1 MVTDSPRQ
9 PPLPSIRTLFGI
21 SQTDQLSAI
30 ATLPAPDPAHAR
42 LQPPRAALVQFSLSD
57 LHRSLPHP
65 ASTPPKHAA
74 PSPHWVAS
82 TPDSRAPKP
91 QTPST
96 ASTSSLR
103 TPPTL
108 ASPATATRY
117 ARHADHA
124 RARSFSDTSEG
135 CDYPDTER
143 QDHRPQPRPHAA
155 DLGRRPTTMAI
166 AARAPPPPAASS
178 APREASAQHQR
189 RVSSGS
195 SVSVR
200 SRSRSPLAQLVHPS
214 SKAPGEA
221 GFGGE
226 HVLMR
231 VHHAHPHGEG
241 YEFTKEFLAAKYECQ
256 YCGKRFNRP
265 SSLKVRLVPV
275 LAGYM
280 PTVVQIHV
288 NTHTGE
294 KPYKCSFPSCG
305 RRFSVMSN
313 MRRHSR
319 VHAHQSAPSAGLQP
333 TEAWR
338 GVSVSGSE
346 DDDEGGASA
355 SGAESSMSE
364 SPRMRMAGG
373 GGARRSSPLARM
385 HPYAHARPESPRGQG
400 EDPGM
405 GQSALFRLPLVPHY
419 AP

>member
-1 MVTDSPRQ
+1 MVIDSPRQ
-9 PPLPSIRTLFGI
+9 PPLPSIKTLFGI
-21 SQTDQLSAI
+21 GQSDQLSSI
-30 ATLPAPDPAHAR
+30 ATVPAPDPAQTR
-42 LQPPRAALVQFSLSD
+42 LQLPRAALTQFSLSD
-57 LHRSLPHP
+57 LHGSLPHP
-65 ASTPPKHAA
+65 ASTPPKYAA
-74 PSPHWVAS
+74 PSPHWVVS
-82 TPDSRAPKP
+82 TPDSRASKP
-91 QTPST
+91 QTPSS

-103 TPPTL
+103 TPSTL
-108 ASPATATRY
+108 ASPSVSAAATRY
-117 ARHADHA
+117 ARYAGYA
-124 RARSFSDTSEG
+124 RAPSFSDTSEG
-135 CDYPDTER
+135 HDYSEAER
-143 QDHRPQPRPHAA
+143 QDHRPCPSPHSHAAA

-178 APREASAQHQR
+178 APREVTAQHQR

-214 SKAPGEA
+214 SSKAPGEA

-231 VHHAHPHGEG
+231 VHHVHPQGEG

-265 SSLKVRLVPV
+265 SSLK
-275 LAGYM
+275 
-280 PTVVQIHV
+280 IHV

-319 VHAHQSAPSAGLQP
+319 VHAHQSAPSTSLQP

-364 SPRMRMAGG
+364 SPRMRMVGG

-385 HPYAHARPESPRGQG
+385 HPYAHARPDSPRREQG